1 MAAVGLAFFEGVWY
15 HHITMPRVL
24 CVETPSKV
32 GEEVLLQ
39 GWVNARRNMGKIV
52 FLDIRDRSGIA
63 QVVGVPSE
71 LDAASQEHLKEIRPE
86 WVVSI
91 RGIVKER
98 GEKQK
103 NLEMPTGTIEVLA
116 KEITVLSKAEPLPL
130 DLEDEKIGLDVYL
143 DHLPITLRSERGRD
157 IFKVQETIIQSYREA
172 LVREQFTEFQAP
184 VLAGG
189 DAEGGAATFKVDYFY
204 DKTAYLATSPQFY
217 KQIMTGV
224 YERVFTT
231 AKIFRAEKSATTRHL
246 SEITQ
251 MDFEMGFISDQY
263 DVMAMLEKVI
273 KHVVGRVVEKH
284 SALLQK
290 RGVAAP
296 LVPEHFPILKLHE
309 AQDILGV
316 PHGDDIDPE
325 HERQICEWAKKEK
338 GSDFVFITHYPTA
351 ARAFYTYE
359 EPSEA
364 PLSRGFD
371 LLFRGVEINSGAQRI
386 HNYESLI
393 QRMQQRGLDPE
404 KFTFYLEAFK
414 YGMPPH
420 GGCSTGLERITARML
435 EIPNVK
441 EAVLFPR
448 DLNRID
454 LQLSPPE
461 YKQ

>member
-1 MAAVGLAFFEGVWY
+1 
-15 HHITMPRVL
+15 MPRVL

>member
-1 MAAVGLAFFEGVWY
+1 M
-15 HHITMPRVL
+15 HRVL
-24 CVETPSKV
+24 ALETAKKI
-32 GEEVLLQ
+32 GEEVLLS

-63 QVVGVPSE
+63 QVVGVPQE
-71 LDAASQEHLKEIRPE
+71 LDEASNEQLKEVRPE
-86 WVVSI
+86 WVVQI
-91 RGIVKER
+91 RGLVKER
-98 GEKQK
+98 GAKQQ
-103 NLEMPTGTIEVLA
+103 NPEMPTGMIEVLA
-116 KEITVLSKAEPLPL
+116 KEVTVLSKAEPLPL

-157 IFKVQETIIQSYREA
+157 IFKVQETIIQSFREA
-172 LVREQFTEFQAP
+172 LMHEQFTEFQAP

-224 YERVFTT
+224 YERAFTT

-251 MDFEMGFISDQY
+251 MDFEMGFITDQY

-273 KHVVGRVVEKH
+273 KHIVSKVGEKH
-284 SALLQK
+284 ADVFKK
-290 RGVAAP
+290 RGVELP
-296 LVPEHFPILKLHE
+296 LIPEKFPILKLHE
-309 AQDILGV
+309 AQDILGA
-316 PHGDDIDPE
+316 PHADDIEPE
-325 HERQICEWAKKEK
+325 QERKICEWAKKEK
-338 GSDFVFITHYPTA
+338 GSDFVFITHFPTA

-359 EPSEA
+359 DKAEA

-386 HNYESLI
+386 HDYTELVERIKN
-393 QRMQQRGLDPE
+393 RGMDPA
-404 KFTFYLEAFK
+404 KFAFYLEAFK

-435 EIPNVK
+435 EIPNIK

-461 YKQ
+461 YKQQ

>member
-1 MAAVGLAFFEGVWY
+1 MERTLA
-15 HHITMPRVL
+15 
-24 CVETPSKV
+24 VETVGKV
-32 GEEVLLQ
+32 GEEVTVQ
-39 GWVNARRNMGKIV
+39 GWVNARRNMGKII
-52 FLDIRDRSGIA
+52 FLDIRDRSGLLQA
-63 QVVGVPSE
+63 VGVPSQM
-71 LDAASQEHLKEIRPE
+71 DAASVEKIKDVRPE
-86 WVVSI
+86 WTLSLKGVVQ
-91 RGIVKER
+91 ER

-103 NLEMPTGTIEVLA
+103 NPDMPTGTVEILI
-116 KEITVLSKAEPLPL
+116 KELIVLSVAEPLPL

-143 DHLPITLRSERGRD
+143 DHLPITLRSVRGRD
-157 IFKVQETIIQSYREA
+157 IFKVQETIIQSFREA
-172 LVREQFTEFQAP
+172 LVAEQFTEFQAP

-189 DAEGGAATFKVDYFY
+189 DAEGGAATFKVDYYY

-231 AKIFRAEKSATTRHL
+231 AKIFRGEKSATTRHL

-251 MDFEMGFISDQY
+251 MDFEMGFVHDQY
-263 DVMAMLEKVI
+263 DVMSMLEKVI
-273 KHVVGRVVEKH
+273 KHIVFRVVEKH
-284 SALLQK
+284 AAVFAK
-290 RGVAAP
+290 RGVALPMAP
-296 LVPEHFPILKLHE
+296 TKFPILTLQA
-309 AQDILGV
+309 AQDILGA
-316 PHGDDIDPE
+316 PHESDITPE
-325 HERQICEWAKKEK
+325 QERAICEWAKKEHQ
-338 GSDFVFITHYPTA
+338 SDFVFITHYPTA

-359 EPSEA
+359 DPAEA

-371 LLFRGVEINSGAQRI
+371 LLFRGVEINSGSQRI
-386 HNYESLI
+386 HSYDALVARIKE
-393 QRMQQRGLDPE
+393 RGLDPD
-404 KFTFYLEAFK
+404 KFSFYLEAFK

-435 EIPNVK
+435 EIPNIK